1 MAKKATFN
9 LDEMALEN
17 GMLTGIVITDSFT
30 ATSKG
35 DTKDIDCPKVWTV
48 NLPIEV
54 VIDKFW
60 AGAKV
65 SMRSASFKKMSAEE
79 IEGMN
84 AESYECADY
93 LTAKP
98 VDRKKVSELA
108 AQISGMEKKM
118 MLKFY
123 EKAMV
128 EAIAELGEGAETVA
142 ITNLTQ
148 QIFDESYAPLIK
160 EALAD

>member
-9 LDEMALEN
+9 LDAMELVD
-17 GMLTGIVITDSFT
+17 GMLTGIVIEDNFT

-35 DTKDIDCPKVWTV
+35 DTKDVECPRHWTV

-79 IEGMN
+79 IGAMQDD
-84 AESYECADY
+84 SYECADY

-98 VDRKKVSELA
+98 VDRKKVSELKD
-108 AQISGMEKKM
+108 QISGMEKAM
-118 MLKFY
+118 MMKFY
-123 EKAMV
+123 EKAMG
-128 EAIAELGEGAETVA
+128 EAMEELGADAEGTA

-148 QIFDESYAPLIK
+148 VIFDKDYAPLIK
-160 EALAD
+160 AALA